1 MRPGTR
7 RRTCGTVAAS
17 GINGERRNR
26 NSRVAG
32 PPYGLG
38 ERRKFDLAQRKTRS
52 RRPAT
57 HVGAPGP
64 SGQRRGLLC
73 RVRGG
78 RRRRRRAQCRL
89 RRDLGIRGRRRG
101 GVAGKAHHGPNN
113 SGRVGSQSAPETR
126 RHRNPRASLLARGL
140 SVVVNTLTPTSWC
153 LAAGWPMWTSFMM
166 IFHQGSLK
174 KRSRR
179 ASIRLSCARC
189 TATRAAYAAPLGS
202 GDDHHAISSW
212 S

>member
-140 SVVVNTLTPTSWC
+140 SVVVNTLYPDILVLGGGMANVDELYDDLPPRLAQETFSPCFYTPIVRAMHGDSSGVRG
-153 LAAGWPMWTSFMM
+153 AAWLW
-166 IFHQGSLK
+166 
-174 KRSRR
+174 R
-179 ASIRLSCARC
+179 
-189 TATRAAYAAPLGS
+189 
-202 GDDHHAISSW
+202 
-212 S
+212 

>member
-1 MRPGTR
+1 MRSGTR

-17 GINGERRNR
+17 GINGEPRNR

-140 SVVVNTLTPTSWC
+140 SVVVNTLYPDILVLGGGMANVNELYDDLPPRLAQETFSPCFYTPIVRAMHGDSSGVRG
-153 LAAGWPMWTSFMM
+153 AAWLW
-166 IFHQGSLK
+166 
-174 KRSRR
+174 R
-179 ASIRLSCARC
+179 
-189 TATRAAYAAPLGS
+189 
-202 GDDHHAISSW
+202 
-212 S
+212 

>member
-1 MRPGTR
+1 MRSGTR

-140 SVVVNTLTPTSWC
+140 SVVVNTLYPDILVLGGGMANVDELYDDLPPRLAQETFSPCFYTPIVRAMHGDSSGVRG
-153 LAAGWPMWTSFMM
+153 AAWLW
-166 IFHQGSLK
+166 
-174 KRSRR
+174 R
-179 ASIRLSCARC
+179 
-189 TATRAAYAAPLGS
+189 
-202 GDDHHAISSW
+202 
-212 S
+212 

>member
-1 MRPGTR
+1 MRNGRRERDQRGASESEFPGRWT
-7 RRTCGTVAAS
+7 
-17 GINGERRNR
+17 
-26 NSRVAG
+26 
-32 PPYGLG
+32 PYGLG

-140 SVVVNTLTPTSWC
+140 SVVVNTLDPDILVLGGGMANVDELYDDLPPRLAQETFSPCFYTPIVRAMHGDSSGVRG
-153 LAAGWPMWTSFMM
+153 AAWLW
-166 IFHQGSLK
+166 
-174 KRSRR
+174 R
-179 ASIRLSCARC
+179 
-189 TATRAAYAAPLGS
+189 
-202 GDDHHAISSW
+202 
-212 S
+212 

>member
-1 MRPGTR
+1 MRNGR
-7 RRTCGTVAAS
+7 RERDQR
-17 GINGERRNR
+17 ERRNR

-140 SVVVNTLTPTSWC
+140 SVVVNTLYPDILVLGGGMANVDELYDDLPPRLAQETFSPCFYTPIVRAMHGDSSGVRG
-153 LAAGWPMWTSFMM
+153 AAWLW
-166 IFHQGSLK
+166 
-174 KRSRR
+174 R
-179 ASIRLSCARC
+179 
-189 TATRAAYAAPLGS
+189 
-202 GDDHHAISSW
+202 
-212 S
+212 

>member
-1 MRPGTR
+1 MRSGTR

-89 RRDLGIRGRRRG
+89 RRDLGIGGRRRR

-140 SVVVNTLTPTSWC
+140 SVVVNTLYPDILVLGGGMANVDELYDDLPPRLAQETFSPCFYTPIVRAMHGDSSGVRG
-153 LAAGWPMWTSFMM
+153 AAWLW
-166 IFHQGSLK
+166 
-174 KRSRR
+174 R
-179 ASIRLSCARC
+179 
-189 TATRAAYAAPLGS
+189 
-202 GDDHHAISSW
+202 
-212 S
+212 

>member
-7 RRTCGTVAAS
+7 RGTCGTVAAS

-140 SVVVNTLTPTSWC
+140 SVVVNTLYPDILVLGGGMANVDELYDDLPPRLAQETFSPCFYTPIVRAMHGDSSGVRG
-153 LAAGWPMWTSFMM
+153 AAWLW
-166 IFHQGSLK
+166 
-174 KRSRR
+174 R
-179 ASIRLSCARC
+179 
-189 TATRAAYAAPLGS
+189 
-202 GDDHHAISSW
+202 
-212 S
+212 